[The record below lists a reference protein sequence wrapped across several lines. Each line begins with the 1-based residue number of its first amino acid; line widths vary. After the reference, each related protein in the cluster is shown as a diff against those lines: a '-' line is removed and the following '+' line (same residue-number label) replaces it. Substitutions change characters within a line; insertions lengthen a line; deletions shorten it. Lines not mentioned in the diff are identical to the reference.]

1 MIIVRNE
8 QDIRELLHQCNDAE
22 EFGTNYP
29 EMNIMTRKEC
39 LDKIQEAVDNL
50 DTLLAV
56 IKLPSKTTIR
66 WDCEVYAD
74 EADKIT
80 NALNAL
86 HTNYG
91 NETREE
97 FCIGLDN
104 E

>member
-1 MIIVRNE
+1 
-8 QDIRELLHQCNDAE
+8 
-22 EFGTNYP
+22 
-29 EMNIMTRKEC
+29 MNIMTRKEC

-86 HTNYG
+86 YTNYG

-97 FCIGLDN
+97 FCVGLDN

>member
-1 MIIVRNE
+1 
-8 QDIRELLHQCNDAE
+8 
-22 EFGTNYP
+22 
-29 EMNIMTRKEC
+29 MTRKEC

-56 IKLPSKTTIR
+56 IKSPSKTTIR

-74 EADKIT
+74 EAEKIM
-80 NALNAL
+80 NAL

>member
-1 MIIVRNE
+1 
-8 QDIRELLHQCNDAE
+8 
-22 EFGTNYP
+22 
-29 EMNIMTRKEC
+29 MTRKEC

-80 NALNAL
+80 N
-86 HTNYG
+86 TV
-91 NETREE
+91 
-97 FCIGLDN
+97 
-104 E
+104 

>member
-1 MIIVRNE
+1 MR
-8 QDIRELLHQCNDAE
+8 LKTKH
-22 EFGTNYP
+22 
-29 EMNIMTRKEC
+29 MTRKEC

-56 IKLPSKTTIR
+56 IKSPSSTTIR

>member
-1 MIIVRNE
+1 
-8 QDIRELLHQCNDAE
+8 
-22 EFGTNYP
+22 
-29 EMNIMTRKEC
+29 MTRKEC

-50 DTLLAV
+50 DPLLAV
-56 IKLPSKTTIR
+56 ALAAAKTTIR

-74 EADKIT
+74 EAEKIM

>member
-1 MIIVRNE
+1 MRWKNLRRLHIWIYLSMINVK
-8 QDIRELLHQCNDAE
+8 L
-22 EFGTNYP
+22 
-29 EMNIMTRKEC
+29 TRKEC

-56 IKLPSKTTIR
+56 IKSPSKTTIR

-86 HTNYG
+86 QTNYG